1 MIFKSLNFLRWIS
14 LVAIICS
21 IAASVLM
28 FIIGAKDTFKAFK
41 GYFYPHNIDPADVG
55 IKATIKL
62 VGALD
67 SFIFGLVLFYF
78 AFAIYHLFIKPV
90 ERHKEEDKHAMQIPN
105 WLLVGS
111 LGELK
116 KTLLEVIIVI
126 IAVLFLKELL
136 NIPSV
141 EDLNWEL
148 LTIPA
153 AMVAL
158 AIVIKLVNFDHH

>member
-1 MIFKSLNFLRWIS
+1 M
-14 LVAIICS
+14 
-21 IAASVLM
+21 
-28 FIIGAKDTFKAFK
+28 
-41 GYFYPHNIDPADVG
+41 
-55 IKATIKL
+55 IKL

-67 SFIFGLVLFYF
+67 TFIFGLVLFYF

-90 ERHKEEDKHAMQIPN
+90 EKFNVDGQLKDTPK

-136 NIPSV
+136 NLTTV
-141 EDLNWEL
+141 EELSWEF

-153 AMVAL
+153 SLIAL
-158 AIVIKLVNFDHH
+158 AIVIKLVQFDHH